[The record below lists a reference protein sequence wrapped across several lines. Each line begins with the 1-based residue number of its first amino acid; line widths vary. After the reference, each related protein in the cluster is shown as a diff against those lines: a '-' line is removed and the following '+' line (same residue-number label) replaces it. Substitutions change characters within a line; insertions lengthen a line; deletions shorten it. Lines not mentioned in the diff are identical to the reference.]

1 VQSQYPCPCWGVTMG
16 ILLVFHQS
24 YQPVGN
30 NLLLSAIVAGLPLY
44 VLFVMLAVLRMPAW
58 ICAITAML
66 TAFVLSW
73 LVWGMPFGITL
84 GTATEGMAFG
94 LWPISWI
101 VLNAVFFHN
110 LTVASGDFDVI
121 RGALTRLTQDRRLQT
136 LLIAFSFGALLEGI
150 AGFGAPVA
158 ITASILAS
166 LGFEPVTGAVLALL
180 ANTAPVAFGSI
191 GIPIVTLGGLV
202 APILHKDTTATTLAL
217 SAMVGRQLPLFSI
230 IIPAYLIVVLAGWK
244 RMREILPAVLVT
256 GVSFAIA
263 QFLVSN
269 FVGPELTDILAALV
283 SMGCLAILLRYWRP
297 AEVYRF
303 THEPAVAAGPR
314 RVGSAS
320 LHVEPDLPGEAAER
334 GKPDV
339 SAQGPSNRVWWA
351 FGMYVVLVVVILV
364 GQMGNLPFWSGHPP
378 GDVKTAL
385 HAPLNVTA
393 DLKCGT
399 PSFKLCPQPWIG
411 PDPAKD
417 RQAFKFPDWNFLWP
431 GTYEIVNG
439 QPVSLIYREKPIVAK
454 STAYPLAFDW
464 NFLAAAGSLVLYAG
478 IVAFLLMRARRL
490 KVSFRNVYVKTLRQL
505 ALPIVTIAFILA
517 IAQLMNYSGMTS
529 SLALTFAK
537 TGFLFPFVA
546 AFLGWLGVFLTGSDT
561 SSNTL
566 FGPLQAQTAQQLGNV
581 SPILTAGTNS
591 SGGVMGKM
599 ISPQNLSVGAA
610 GVNKV
615 GSEGEIF
622 RRVIRYSL
630 ILTALVGV
638 VAMIEAYAIP
648 FIIPSP

>member
-1 VQSQYPCPCWGVTMG
+1 MG
-16 ILLVFHQS
+16 ILLTFHQS
-24 YQPVGN
+24 YQPVFN
-30 NLLLSAIVAGLPLY
+30 SLLLSALVAGLPLY
-44 VLFVMLAVLRMPAW
+44 VLFYMLAVRRMKAW
-58 ICAITAML
+58 ICAISAML
-66 TAFVLSW
+66 TAFVLGW
-73 LVWGMPFGITL
+73 LVWGMPFGVTL

-110 LTVASGDFDVI
+110 LTVASGDFDII
-121 RGALTRLTQDRRLQT
+121 RSALARLTQDRRLQT

-191 GIPIVTLGGLV
+191 GIPVVTLGGLV
-202 APILHKDTTATTLAL
+202 APILSHKDPTSTTLAL

-256 GVSFAIA
+256 GISFAIV

-269 FVGPELTDILAALV
+269 FVGPELTDVLAALV
-283 SMGCLAILLRYWRP
+283 SMGCLAILLRFWRP
-297 AEVYRF
+297 AQVYRF
-303 THEPAVAAGPR
+303 SHEPAVAAAPR
-314 RVGSAS
+314 RVAGTKS
-320 LHVEPDLPGEAAER
+320 VEADLPGVAAAKGR
-334 GKPDV
+334 PDV
-339 SAQGPSNRVWWA
+339 VVDAPPNRVWWA
-351 FGMYVVLVVVILV
+351 FGMYIVLVVVILI
-364 GQMGNLPFWSGHPP
+364 GQMGNLPFWSGHPV

-385 HAPLNVTA
+385 HAPLNITA

-399 PSFKLCPQPWIG
+399 PGFALCPKPWIG
-411 PDPAKD
+411 PLPTKD
-417 RQAFKFPDWNFLWP
+417 RQAIKFPDWNFYWP
-431 GTYEIVNG
+431 GTYEIKKG
-439 QPVSLIYREKPIVAK
+439 TPVSLIYREKPIVAA
-454 STAYPLAFDW
+454 SSQYALTFDW
-464 NFLAAAGSLVLYAG
+464 NFLAAAGSLVLYACV
-478 IVAFLLMRARRL
+478 VAFLLMRARRL
-490 KVSFRNVYVKTLRQL
+490 KVNFLTVYRQTLRQL

-529 SLALTFAK
+529 SLALAFAK
-537 TGFLFPFVA
+537 TGFIFPFVA
-546 AFLGWLGVFLTGSDT
+546 AYLGWLGVFLTGSDT

-566 FGPLQAQTAQQLGNV
+566 FGALQAQTAQQLHM

-622 RRVIRYSL
+622 ARVIRYSL
-630 ILTALVGV
+630 ILTSAVGV
-638 VAMIEAYAIP
+638 VAMIEAYVLP

>member
-1 VQSQYPCPCWGVTMG
+1 MG
-16 ILLVFHQS
+16 ILLTFHQS
-24 YQPVGN
+24 YQPVSGSV
-30 NLLLSAIVAGLPLY
+30 LLSALVAGLPLY
-44 VLFVMLAVLRMPAW
+44 VLFIMLAVLKLPAW
-58 ICAITAML
+58 LCAVAAML
-66 TAFVLSW
+66 TSFLLAW
-73 LVWGMPFGITL
+73 LVWGMPFGVTF

-121 RGALTRLTQDRRLQT
+121 RRSLTRLTEDRRLQA

-166 LGFEPVTGAVLALL
+166 LGFEPVTAAVLALL

-191 GIPIVTLGGLV
+191 GIPVVTLGGLV
-202 APILHKDTTATTLAL
+202 APILHKDVTSTTLAL

-230 IIPAYLIVVLAGWK
+230 LIPGYLIVVLAGWK
-244 RMREILPAVLVT
+244 KMREILPAVLVT
-256 GVSFAIA
+256 GISFAVV
-263 QFLVSN
+263 QFIVSN
-269 FVGPELTDILAALV
+269 FVGPELTDVLAALV
-283 SMGCLAILLRYWRP
+283 SMGCLAVLLRFWRP
-297 AEVYRF
+297 AQVWQF
-303 THEPAVAAGPR
+303 AHETEAVSPRPISPATGLPAAAVDIRAP
-314 RVGSAS
+314 VDSKLDS
-320 LHVEPDLPGEAAER
+320 PG
-334 GKPDV
+334 
-339 SAQGPSNRVWWA
+339 RVWRA
-351 FGMYVVLVVVILV
+351 YLMYVILVVVILL
-364 GQMGNLPFWSGHPP
+364 GQMGNLPFFSGHPV

-385 HAPLNVTA
+385 GTPANITA

-399 PSFKLCPQPWIG
+399 PGFKLCPLPWIG

-431 GTYEIVNG
+431 GTYEIKAG
-439 QPVSLIYREKPIVAK
+439 KPVSLIYREKPIASK
-454 STAYPLAFDW
+454 STEYQLTFDW

-478 IVAFLLMRARRL
+478 LVAFLLMRLGGAAVNFLAVYRR
-490 KVSFRNVYVKTLRQL
+490 TLRQL

-517 IAQLMNYSGMTS
+517 IAQVMNYSGMTS
-529 SLALTFAK
+529 SMAIALSK
-537 TGFLFPFVA
+537 TGFIFPFVA

-615 GSEGEIF
+615 GSEGAIF
-622 RRVIRYSL
+622 RRVIGYSL
-630 ILTALVGV
+630 ILTTAVGI
-638 VAMIEAYAIP
+638 VAMIEAYVIP
-648 FIIPSP
+648 GIIPTP

>member
-1 VQSQYPCPCWGVTMG
+1 MSVF
-16 ILLVFHQS
+16 LVFHQQ
-24 YQPVGN
+24 YQPVLGS
-30 NLLLSAIVAGLPLY
+30 LLLSALVAGLPLY
-44 VLFVMLAVLRMPAW
+44 VLFVLLAVLRLPAW
-58 ICAITAML
+58 ISALAAML
-66 TAFVLSW
+66 TAFVLGW
-73 LVWGMPFGITL
+73 VVWGMPFGVTV

-121 RGALTRLTQDRRLQT
+121 KRSLTRLTTDRRLQT
-136 LLIAFSFGALLEGI
+136 LLVAFSFGALLEGI

-166 LGFEPVTGAVLALL
+166 LGFEPVTAAVLALL

-191 GIPIVTLGGLV
+191 GIPVVTLGALV
-202 APILHKDTTATTLAL
+202 APIIGHPVTNTTLAL

-230 IIPAYLIVVLAGWK
+230 LIPAYLVTVLAGFR
-244 RMREILPAVLVT
+244 RMREVLPAVLVT
-256 GVSFAIA
+256 GVSFAIV

-269 FVGPELTDILAALV
+269 FVGPELTDIIAALV
-283 SMGCLAILLRYWRP
+283 SMACLAALLRVWRP
-297 AEVYRF
+297 RETWQFA
-303 THEPAVAAGPR
+303 HETKPAGAPR
-314 RVGSAS
+314 PVMGGSVGAVDSPARIARAYS
-320 LHVEPDLPGEAAER
+320 
-334 GKPDV
+334 
-339 SAQGPSNRVWWA
+339 
-351 FGMYVVLVVVILV
+351 MYVVLVIVILI
-364 GQMGNLPFWSGHPP
+364 GQMGNLPWWSGHPV
-378 GDVKTAL
+378 GDPKTAL
-385 HAPLNVTA
+385 AAPANITA

-399 PSFKLCPQPWIG
+399 PGFALCKQPWIG

-417 RQAFKFPDWNFLWP
+417 RQAFKFPDWNFFWP
-431 GTYEIVNG
+431 GTYDVVKG
-439 QPVSLIYREKPIVAK
+439 QPVSVIDREKPIVGK
-454 STAYPLAFDW
+454 STPYPLNFDW
-464 NFLAAAGSLVLYAG
+464 NFLAAAGSLVLYACV
-478 IVAFLLMRARRL
+478 VAFLLMLLAGAKL
-490 KVSFRNVYVKTLRQL
+490 NFFSVYAATIRQL
-505 ALPIVTIAFILA
+505 ALPIATIALILA

-529 SLALTFAK
+529 SLAIAFAK
-537 TGFLFPFVA
+537 TGVLFPFVA

-566 FGPLQAQTAQQLGNV
+566 FGPLQAQTAQQLHNV

-615 GSEGEIF
+615 GAEGDIF

-630 ILTALVGV
+630 ILTAGVGI

-648 FIIPSP
+648 WIVPTP

>member
-1 VQSQYPCPCWGVTMG
+1 MG
-16 ILLVFHQS
+16 ILLAFHQA
-24 YQPVGN
+24 YQPVLDN
-30 NLLLSAIVAGLPLY
+30 ILLSALVAGLPLY
-44 VLFVMLAVLRMPAW
+44 VLFIMLAVLRLPAW
-58 ICAITAML
+58 ICAISAMA
-66 TAFVLSW
+66 TAFVLAW
-73 LVWGMPFGITL
+73 LVWGMPFGVTF

-121 RGALTRLTQDRRLQT
+121 KRSLTRLTEDRRLQA

-166 LGFEPVTGAVLALL
+166 LGFEPVSAAVLALL

-202 APILHKDTTATTLAL
+202 APILHKDVTSTTLAL
-217 SAMVGRQLPLFSI
+217 SAMVGRQLPLFSVL
-230 IIPAYLIVVLAGWK
+230 IPGYLIVVLAGWRK
-244 RMREILPAVLVT
+244 MREILPAVLVT
-256 GVSFAIA
+256 GISFAVV

-269 FVGPELTDILAALV
+269 FVGPELTDIVAALV
-283 SMGCLAILLRYWRP
+283 SMGCLALLLRFWRP
-297 AEVYRF
+297 AHVWQF
-303 THEPAVAAGPR
+303 AHETAGAVSPRPIRPATGLPAAAVAIPTPDDSKVDVRG
-314 RVGSAS
+314 
-320 LHVEPDLPGEAAER
+320 HVLRAY
-334 GKPDV
+334 
-339 SAQGPSNRVWWA
+339 
-351 FGMYVVLVVVILV
+351 GMYVVLVVVILV
-364 GQMGNLPFWSGHPP
+364 GQMGNLPFFSGHPVNDP
-378 GDVKTAL
+378 KTAL
-385 HAPLNVTA
+385 AAPANITA

-399 PSFKLCPQPWIG
+399 PGFKLCPQPLIG
-411 PDPAKD
+411 PDPAKN
-417 RQAFKFPDWNFLWP
+417 RQAFKFPDWNFYWP
-431 GTYEIVNG
+431 GTYDIVG
-439 QPVSLIYREKPIVAK
+439 GKPVSLIFREKPIA
-454 STAYPLAFDW
+454 STSTEYPLTFDW
-464 NFLAAAGSLVLYAG
+464 NFLAAAGSLVLYAVL
-478 IVAFLLMRARRL
+478 IAFLLMRLRGSSVNFLA
-490 KVSFRNVYVKTLRQL
+490 VYGRTLRQL

-517 IAQLMNYSGMTS
+517 IAQIMNYSGMTS
-529 SLALTFAK
+529 SMAIALSK
-537 TGFLFPFVA
+537 TGFIFPFVA

-615 GSEGEIF
+615 GSEGAIF
-622 RRVIRYSL
+622 RRVIGYSL
-630 ILTALVGV
+630 ILTSLVGV
-638 VAMIEAYAIP
+638 VAMIEAYVIP
-648 FIIPSP
+648 GIIPSP

>member
-1 VQSQYPCPCWGVTMG
+1 
-16 ILLVFHQS
+16 
-24 YQPVGN
+24 
-30 NLLLSAIVAGLPLY
+30 
-44 VLFVMLAVLRMPAW
+44 MLAVLRLPAW
-58 ICAITAML
+58 ICAISAML
-66 TAFVLSW
+66 TAFVLGW
-73 LVWGMPFGITL
+73 LVWGMPFGVTV

-121 RGALTRLTQDRRLQT
+121 KRALTRLTEDRRLQA

-166 LGFEPVTGAVLALL
+166 LGFEPVTAAVLALL

-191 GIPIVTLGGLV
+191 GIPVVTLGALV
-202 APILHKDTTATTLAL
+202 APILHKDVTSTTLAL
-217 SAMVGRQLPLFSI
+217 SAMIGRQLPLFSVL
-230 IIPAYLIVVLAGWK
+230 IPGYLIVVLAGWR

-256 GVSFAIA
+256 GISFAIV

-269 FVGPELTDILAALV
+269 FIGPELTDIIAALV
-283 SMGCLAILLRYWRP
+283 SMGCLALLLRFWRP
-297 AEVYRF
+297 AEVWQF
-303 THEPAVAAGPR
+303 AHETVAVSPRPISGAIGLPAAAVMTPAPVDSKVDSPG
-314 RVGSAS
+314 RV
-320 LHVEPDLPGEAAER
+320 VR
-334 GKPDV
+334 
-339 SAQGPSNRVWWA
+339 A
-351 FGMYVVLVVVILV
+351 FSMYVILTVVILV
-364 GQMGNLPFWSGHPP
+364 GQMGNLPFFSGHPVNDP
-378 GDVKTAL
+378 KTAL
-385 HAPLNVTA
+385 ATPANITA

-399 PSFKLCPQPWIG
+399 PAFKLCPQPWFG

-417 RQAFKFPDWNFLWP
+417 RQAFKFPDWNFYWP
-431 GTYEIVNG
+431 GTYEVKDG
-439 QPVSLIYREKPIVAK
+439 KPVSLIFREPPIA
-454 STAYPLAFDW
+454 SPAAAYPLTFDW

-478 IVAFLLMRARRL
+478 LIAFLFMRIRGATVNFL
-490 KVSFRNVYVKTLRQL
+490 TVYGQTARQL

-517 IAQLMNYSGMTS
+517 IAQLMNYAGMTS
-529 SLALTFAK
+529 SMAIALSK
-537 TGFLFPFVA
+537 TGFIFPFVA

-615 GSEGEIF
+615 GAEGAIF
-622 RRVIRYSL
+622 RRVIGYSL
-630 ILTALVGV
+630 ILTSLVGI
-638 VAMIEAYAIP
+638 VAMIEAYVIP
-648 FIIPSP
+648 GIVPSP

>member
-1 VQSQYPCPCWGVTMG
+1 MGV
-16 ILLVFHQS
+16 LLTFHQV
-24 YQPVGN
+24 YQPVGDS
-30 NLLLSAIVAGLPLY
+30 LLLSALVAGLPLY
-44 VLFVMLAVLRMPAW
+44 VLFVMLAVLRLPAW
-58 ICAITAML
+58 ICAISAML
-66 TAFVLSW
+66 TAFILGW
-73 LVWGMPFGITL
+73 LVWGMPFGVTV

-101 VLNAVFFHN
+101 VLHAVFFHN
-110 LTVASGDFDVI
+110 LTVASGCFYII
-121 RGALTRLTQDRRLQT
+121 RRSLTRLTQDRRLQV

-191 GIPIVTLGGLV
+191 GIPVVTLGGLV
-202 APILHKDTTATTLAL
+202 APILHKDPTATTLAL

-230 IIPAYLIVVLAGWK
+230 VIPAYLVVVLAGWR

-256 GVSFAIA
+256 GVSFAVV

-283 SMGCLAILLRYWRP
+283 SMGCLAVLLRFWRP
-297 AEVYRF
+297 AQVYRF
-303 THEPAVAAGPR
+303 TTEPAAAAAPR
-314 RVGSAS
+314 RVAGA
-320 LHVEPDLPGEAAER
+320 LHVEPDLPGVAAAS
-334 GKPDV
+334 GKPDAV
-339 SAQGPSNRVWWA
+339 IEDTPNRVWWA
-351 FGMYVVLVVVILV
+351 FGMYVVLVVVILI

-385 HAPLNVTA
+385 AAPLNITA

-399 PSFKLCPQPWIG
+399 PAFKLCQQPWIG

-417 RQAFKFPDWNFLWP
+417 RQGFKFPDWNFLWP
-431 GTYEIVNG
+431 GTYEIVKG
-439 QPVSLIYREKPIVAK
+439 QPVSLIYREKPIGAQ
-454 STAYPLAFDW
+454 SSEYPLTFDW

-478 IVAFLLMRARRL
+478 LIAFLLMRILGSHVNFFTAYGRT
-490 KVSFRNVYVKTLRQL
+490 VRQL
-505 ALPIVTIAFILA
+505 ALPIATIALILA

-529 SLALTFAK
+529 SMAIALSK
-537 TGFLFPFVA
+537 TGFIFPFVA

-566 FGPLQAQTAQQLGNV
+566 FGPLPAPTAQQLGM

-615 GSEGEIF
+615 GSEGAIF
-622 RRVIRYSL
+622 RRGVGYSL
-630 ILTALVGV
+630 ILTT
-638 VAMIEAYAIP
+638 
-648 FIIPSP
+648 

>member
-1 VQSQYPCPCWGVTMG
+1 MELRAGGLSTWGETMG
-16 ILLVFHQS
+16 TLLVFHQQ
-24 YQPVGN
+24 YQPV
-30 NLLLSAIVAGLPLY
+30 LDSILLSALVAGLPLY
-44 VLFVMLAVLRMPAW
+44 VLFVMLAILRLPAW
-58 ICAITAML
+58 LCALAAML
-66 TAFVLSW
+66 TSALLAWS
-73 LVWGMPFGITL
+73 VWGMPLGITV

-121 RGALTRLTQDRRLQT
+121 KRSLTRLTTDRRLQT

-166 LGFEPVTGAVLALL
+166 LGFEPVTAAVLALL
-180 ANTAPVAFGSI
+180 ANTAPVAYGSI
-191 GIPIVTLGGLV
+191 GIPIVTLGGLI
-202 APILHKDTTATTLAL
+202 APILHKDVTATTLAL
-217 SAMVGRQLPLFSI
+217 SAMVGRQLPLFSV
-230 IIPAYLIVVLAGWK
+230 IIPAYLIVVLAGWR

-256 GVSFAIA
+256 GISFAIV

-283 SMGCLAILLRYWRP
+283 SMGCLAVLLRFWRP
-297 AEVYRF
+297 AEVWQF
-303 THEPAVAAGPR
+303 AHETAATAARPRPASSASALPGIAAAAGSSPFDAIDPPG
-314 RVGSAS
+314 RVLRAYS
-320 LHVEPDLPGEAAER
+320 
-334 GKPDV
+334 
-339 SAQGPSNRVWWA
+339 
-351 FGMYVVLVVVILV
+351 MYVVLVIVILI
-364 GQMGNLPFWSGHPP
+364 GQMGNLPFFSGHPVNDP
-378 GDVKTAL
+378 KTAL
-385 HAPLNVTA
+385 HTPYNITA

-399 PSFKLCPQPWIG
+399 PSFALCPKPWIG
-411 PDPAKD
+411 PEPAKD
-417 RQAFKFPDWNFLWP
+417 RQAFKFPDWNFFWP
-431 GTYEIVNG
+431 GTYETVKG
-439 QPVSLIYREKPIVAK
+439 QPQSLIYREKPIV
-454 STAYPLAFDW
+454 STPTRYPLTFDW

-478 IVAFLLMRARRL
+478 LIAFLLMRVRRASVNFL
-490 KVSFRNVYVKTLRQL
+490 TVYAQTVRQL
-505 ALPIVTIAFILA
+505 RLPIVTIAMILA

-529 SLALTFAK
+529 SMAIALSK
-537 TGFLFPFVA
+537 TGLIFPFVSA
-546 AFLGWLGVFLTGSDT
+546 VLGWLGVFLTGSDT

-615 GSEGEIF
+615 GAEGEIF
-622 RRVIRYSL
+622 RRVIGYSL
-630 ILTALVGV
+630 ILTSAVGI
-638 VAMIEAYAIP
+638 VAMIEAYVIP
-648 FIIPSP
+648 GIVPSP

>member
-1 VQSQYPCPCWGVTMG
+1 MCIRDRLGS
-16 ILLVFHQS
+16 I
-24 YQPVGN
+24 
-30 NLLLSAIVAGLPLY
+30 LLSALVAGLPLY
-44 VLFVMLAVLRMPAW
+44 VLFVLLAIIRLPAW
-58 ICAITAML
+58 ICALAAML
-66 TAFVLSW
+66 TAALLAW
-73 LVWGMPFGITL
+73 IVWGMPFGVTV

-121 RGALTRLTQDRRLQT
+121 KRSLTRLTVDRRLQA
-136 LLIAFSFGALLEGI
+136 LLVAFSFGALLEGI

-166 LGFEPVTGAVLALL
+166 LGFEPISAAVLALL

-202 APILHKDTTATTLAL
+202 APILGHKDPTSTTLAL

-230 IIPAYLIVVLAGWK
+230 VIPAYLIVVLAGWK
-244 RMREILPAVLVT
+244 RMREILPAVLIT
-256 GVSFAIA
+256 GVSFAIV

-269 FVGPELTDILAALV
+269 FVGPELTDVLAALV
-283 SMGCLAILLRYWRP
+283 SMGCLAVLLRFWKP
-297 AEVYRF
+297 AEVWRF
-303 THEPAVAAGPR
+303 AHETAAPVGPR
-314 RVGSAS
+314 RVAGTSGSPATAAELGGSAFDQVDS
-320 LHVEPDLPGEAAER
+320 PGRIFRAY
-334 GKPDV
+334 
-339 SAQGPSNRVWWA
+339 S
-351 FGMYVVLVVVILV
+351 MYIVLVVVILV
-364 GQMGNLPFWSGHPP
+364 GQMGNLPFFSGHPV

-385 HAPLNVTA
+385 AAPYNVTA

-399 PSFKLCPQPWIG
+399 PAFKLCPEPWIG
-411 PDPAKD
+411 PLPAKD
-417 RQAFKFPDWNFLWP
+417 RQAFKFPDWNFYWP
-431 GTYEIVNG
+431 GTYEIVKG
-439 QPVSLIYREKPIVAK
+439 KPVSLIFREKPIVSK
-454 STAYPLAFDW
+454 STEYPLTFDW

-478 IVAFLLMRARRL
+478 LIAFLVMRLLGSR
-490 KVSFRNVYVKTLRQL
+490 VNFVMVYVRTLRQL
-505 ALPIVTIAFILA
+505 ALPIATIALILA

-529 SLALTFAK
+529 SLAIALSK
-537 TGFLFPFVA
+537 TGVIFPFVA

-566 FGPLQAQTAQQLGNV
+566 FGPLQAQTAQQLHNV

-622 RRVIRYSL
+622 RRVIGYSL
-630 ILTALVGV
+630 ILTSAVGV
-638 VAMIEAYAIP
+638 VAMIEAYVIP
-648 FIIPSP
+648 GIVPTP

>member
-1 VQSQYPCPCWGVTMG
+1 MGV
-16 ILLVFHQS
+16 LLTFHQS

-30 NLLLSAIVAGLPLY
+30 SLLLSALVAGLPLY
-44 VLFVMLAVLRMPAW
+44 VLFVMLAVLRLPAW

-66 TAFVLSW
+66 TAFVLGW
-73 LVWGMPFGITL
+73 LVWGMPFGISV

-110 LTVASGDFDVI
+110 LTVASGDFEHI
-121 RGALTRLTQDRRLQT
+121 RSALTRLTQDRRLQT

-191 GIPIVTLGGLV
+191 GIPVVTLGGLI

-230 IIPAYLIVVLAGWK
+230 IIPAYLIIVLAGWK
-244 RMREILPAVLVT
+244 RMREVLPAVLVT
-256 GVSFAIA
+256 GVSFAIV

-283 SMGCLAILLRYWRP
+283 SMGCLALLLRFWRP
-297 AEVYRF
+297 AQVYRF
-303 THEPAVAAGPR
+303 TTEPAVASAPR
-314 RVGSAS
+314 RVSGARSS
-320 LHVEPDLPGEAAER
+320 EPDLPGVAAEK
-334 GKPDV
+334 GKPGAARPTTTNQV
-339 SAQGPSNRVWWA
+339 YWA
-351 FGMYVVLVVVILV
+351 LGMYVVLVVVILI

-385 HAPLNVTA
+385 HAPANVTA

-399 PSFKLCPQPWIG
+399 PAFALCPKPWIG

-431 GTYEIVNG
+431 GTYQIVKG
-439 QPVSLIYREKPIVAK
+439 QPVSLIFREKPIVSK

-478 IVAFLLMRARRL
+478 VVAFLLMRARRIR
-490 KVSFRNVYVKTLRQL
+490 VNFVTVYGKTLRQL

-529 SLALTFAK
+529 SLALAFAK
-537 TGFLFPFVA
+537 TGFVFPFVA

-566 FGPLQAQTAQQLGNV
+566 FGALQAQTAQQLGNV

-615 GSEGEIF
+615 GAEGEIF

-630 ILTALVGV
+630 ILTAAVGV
-638 VAMIEAYAIP
+638 VAMIEAYVIP

>member
-1 VQSQYPCPCWGVTMG
+1 MG
-16 ILLVFHQS
+16 ILLTFHQA
-24 YQPVGN
+24 YQPV
-30 NLLLSAIVAGLPLY
+30 LDSILISALVAGLPLY
-44 VLFVMLAVLRMPAW
+44 VLFVLLAILRLPAW
-58 ICAITAML
+58 MCALAAML
-66 TAFVLSW
+66 TAALLAW
-73 LVWGMPFGITL
+73 IVWGMPFGVTV

-121 RGALTRLTQDRRLQT
+121 KRALTRLTTDRRLQA

-158 ITASILAS
+158 ITASILAA
-166 LGFEPVTGAVLALL
+166 LGFEPITAAVLALL

-191 GIPIVTLGGLV
+191 GIPVVTLGALV
-202 APILHKDTTATTLAL
+202 APILGHKDATSTTLAL

-230 IIPAYLIVVLAGWK
+230 IIPAYLIVVLAGWR

-256 GVSFAIA
+256 GISFAVV

-283 SMGCLAILLRYWRP
+283 SMGCLALLLRFWRP
-297 AEVYRF
+297 AEVWHF
-303 THEPAVAAGPR
+303 AHEAAAPVAPR
-314 RVGSAS
+314 RVPGATGLPVTADAVGAS
-320 LHVEPDLPGEAAER
+320 TFDAVDPPGR
-334 GKPDV
+334 IL
-339 SAQGPSNRVWWA
+339 RA
-351 FGMYVVLVVVILV
+351 FSMYILLVVVILV
-364 GQMGNLPFWSGHPP
+364 GQMGNLPFFAGHPV

-385 HAPLNVTA
+385 AAPANITA

-399 PSFKLCPQPWIG
+399 PAFKLCPLPWIG
-411 PDPAKD
+411 PAPATD
-417 RQAFKFPDWNFLWP
+417 RQAFKFPDWNFYWP
-431 GTYEIVNG
+431 GTYEIVKG
-439 QPVSLIYREKPIVAK
+439 KPVSLIFREKPIASK
-454 STAYPLAFDW
+454 STEYPLTFDW

-478 IVAFLLMRARRL
+478 LLAFLLMRVFGSRVNFLA
-490 KVSFRNVYVKTLRQL
+490 VYGRTLRQL
-505 ALPIVTIAFILA
+505 ALPIATIALILA

-529 SLALTFAK
+529 SLAIALSK
-537 TGFLFPFVA
+537 TGFIFPFVA

-566 FGPLQAQTAQQLGNV
+566 FGPLQAQTALQLPQHV
-581 SPILTAGTNS
+581 SPILTAATNS

-615 GSEGEIF
+615 GAEGEIF
-622 RRVIRYSL
+622 RRVIGYSL
-630 ILTALVGV
+630 ILTSAVGV
-638 VAMIEAYAIP
+638 LAMIEAYVIP
-648 FIIPSP
+648 GIIPSP